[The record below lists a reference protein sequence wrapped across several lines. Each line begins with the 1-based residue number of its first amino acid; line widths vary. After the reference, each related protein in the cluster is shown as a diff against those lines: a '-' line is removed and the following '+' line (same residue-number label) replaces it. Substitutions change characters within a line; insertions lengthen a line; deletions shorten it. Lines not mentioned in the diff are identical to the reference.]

1 MNLSHP
7 RQGIGMNI
15 LMKHIYLTTTAK
27 VKKKER
33 PRTKEEVFISR
44 IDCAMPAQKLILYH
58 YNFPRFFSGKYGP
71 ARHCKIVYFFSQ
83 NYVRAT

>member
-15 LMKHIYLTTTAK
+15 LMGTQKHIYLTTTAK

-58 YNFPRFFSGKYGP
+58 YNFPCFFREIR
-71 ARHCKIVYFFSQ
+71 ARSPL
-83 NYVRAT
+83 